1 MRVRNMCEAHYGR
14 FKKYGDPLYMHKKA
28 CHECGGDFSAWTAKA
43 KYCSGACHEMAGMR
57 RAGLTCADC
66 DKPMW
71 RSSTSAP
78 QGEARC
84 LDCRNDG
91 RGYYVTTDGR
101 RVSHGATGY
110 RSGCRCETCSEDQAA
125 RMAEYFAKHRAE
137 HGEDWTSTH
146 RRKFRKKHGY
156 WPQGSGFDFVPQDVR
171 LAIYKRDNWTCQLCG
186 TPVDKSATKSGA
198 RPTLDH
204 IIPQSHGGPHTADN
218 LRLAHG
224 ACNSRRSNRIE
235 PELKARLALQ
245 AT

>member
-1 MRVRNMCEAHYGR
+1 MKTCSHCRNH
-14 FKKYGDPLYMHKKA
+14 FKARHRA
-28 CHECGGDFSAWTAKA
+28 A
-43 KYCSGACHEMAGMR
+43 KYCSKACTSAARLLRDGF
-57 RAGLTCADC
+57 TCADC

-84 LDCRNDG
+84 RTCRNDG

-101 RVSHGATGY
+101 RVSHGVTGY
-110 RSGCRCETCSEDQAA
+110 SRGCRCETCSEVKAA

-137 HGEDWTSTH
+137 HGEDWSSTH

-171 LAIYKRDNWTCQLCG
+171 LAIYKRDNRTCQLCG

-245 AT
+245 AA